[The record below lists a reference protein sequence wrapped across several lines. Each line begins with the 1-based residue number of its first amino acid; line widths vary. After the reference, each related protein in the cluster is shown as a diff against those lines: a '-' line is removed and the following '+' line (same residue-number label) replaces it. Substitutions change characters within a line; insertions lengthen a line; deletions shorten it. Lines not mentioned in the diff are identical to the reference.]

1 MPSGYTGGPGPTGSV
16 GGFHFTLPGSV
27 HGFQAEQGAA
37 TVRNEDGRL
46 SIGGPATVVTPH
58 DGLAPVD
65 GIASWTIADFGG
77 QPVVAVGVH
86 TGGLVLTMPT
96 NGPDPGRASA
106 PGSGGWTRASIK
118 VEGRAT
124 ASEPRLAPTPL

>member
-1 MPSGYTGGPGPTGSV
+1 MVVSGDYAERVYGGSW
-16 GGFHFTLPGSV
+16 
-27 HGFQAEQGAA
+27 A
-37 TVRNEDGRL
+37 DRL
-46 SIGGPATVVTPH
+46 SWRVPFHPARIGARLPSRTRGRHGPQRGRPSLDRRTGHRVTPH

-106 PGSGGWTRASIK
+106 PGSGGWT
-118 VEGRAT
+118 
-124 ASEPRLAPTPL
+124 